1 MIATFRRRRRVEPAP
16 QPSGVACSIRGCASV
31 DAQSCSYRDRR
42 GRSCTLACCRS
53 HSTEVADDFYCRRH
67 ASTVRAVTAP
77 IGHANGVPDL
87 EDRAP
92 SLINW
97 IAHDI
102 DGPVSALLATI
113 ARRGERV
120 IIDGYVQRTRDI
132 IRRARWERS
141 WRLVD
146 DTGLV
151 LKVSIFID
159 EGDDALVHVRVGEL
173 IIAEGTPPW
182 ISGRQDA
189 VGVSI
194 DLAQRQRFYD
204 ALIEAIA
211 EAVRDRSLFRRD

>member
-1 MIATFRRRRRVEPAP
+1 M
-16 QPSGVACSIRGCASV
+16 
-31 DAQSCSYRDRR
+31 
-42 GRSCTLACCRS
+42 
-53 HSTEVADDFYCRRH
+53 
-67 ASTVRAVTAP
+67 RAVTAP
-77 IGHANGVPDL
+77 IGHANGLPDL

-102 DGPVSALLATI
+102 DGPVSALLAAV

-159 EGDDALVHVRVGEL
+159 EGDDSLVHVRVGEL
-173 IIAEGTPPW
+173 TVAEGTPPW
-182 ISGRQDA
+182 ISGRQETVA
-189 VGVSI
+189 VSI

-204 ALIEAIA
+204 TLIEAIG
-211 EAVRDRSLFRRD
+211 EAVKDKRLFRRD